1 MTKKKLSGGAVS
13 EQHVAEVMQL
23 HYAGG
28 LSLRAISLK
37 LQLSRNTV
45 RRILGRGPV
54 RRTTSPAKRD
64 SLLDPYVPTIRQLLD
79 DTPEMRATG
88 VLERLRPLGYS
99 GGITIVRDRLRRL
112 RPRRDPEA
120 FLTLDF
126 PPASAMQID
135 WADFGYALPG
145 CPRRISAFVATLA
158 YSRLLYIEFTLSQAM
173 GAFLRAMERAL
184 GFFGG
189 VTTASIFDN
198 MKTVVLSHTPLA
210 TRFNAAF
217 LEYANSRGFAVTA
230 CNVRSPHEK
239 GRVERPIGFVRDRF
253 WPGRKFS
260 DLLDLNRQAFAWRD
274 DFANARVHEVTGK
287 VPLLVFEHD
296 ERPLLKP
303 LSSAPFNTDEV
314 EPTGVTKTYRV
325 RFDRNTYS
333 VPWRLVSQSVVVR
346 ANDDWVTVFLGPKQ
360 VALHRR
366 SWDIGQDIEEI
377 SHRRKLEERKPRG
390 RFAILPPA
398 LVGLD
403 DVGQS
408 YFKIVA
414 AGTRS
419 IHRETVRLIL
429 LVELFGS
436 DNTKSAIQEVMAT
449 GHVGAEYVE
458 YVLRHK
464 RRLEPS
470 AAPLR
475 LGNPELDGIVLPE
488 PDLSIYDK
496 PAMTRDPGDAAPTPP
511 GIPHER

>member
-1 MTKKKLSGGAVS
+1 MSEKTLGGGALPEES
-13 EQHVAEVMQL
+13 VAEVMRL
-23 HYAGG
+23 HYAEG
-28 LSLRAISLK
+28 LSLRAISRK
-37 LQLSRNTV
+37 LSLSRNTV
-45 RRILGRGPV
+45 RRILGRGSV
-54 RRTTSPAKRD
+54 RSTTTPGKRD
-64 SLLDPYVPTIRQLLD
+64 SLLDPYLPAINRLLD
-79 DTPEMRATG
+79 DTPEMKATA

-120 FLTLDF
+120 FLTLHF
-126 PPASAMQID
+126 PPASAIQVD

-145 CPRRISAFVATLA
+145 CPRRISAFVAALA
-158 YSRLLYIEFTLSQAM
+158 YSRVLYIEFMLSQAM
-173 GAFLRAMERAL
+173 GSFLRAMERAL

-198 MKTVVLSHTPLA
+198 MKTVVLSHTPLG
-210 TRFNAAF
+210 TRFNATF
-217 LEYANSRGFAVTA
+217 LEYARSRGFAVTA
-230 CNVRSPHEK
+230 CNVRSPQEK

-253 WPGRKFS
+253 WPGRRFS
-260 DLLDLNRQAFAWRD
+260 DLMDLNRQAFAWRD
-274 DFANARVHEVTGK
+274 DFANSRVHEVTGK
-287 VPLLVFEHD
+287 VPKLVFEHE

-303 LSSAPFNTDEV
+303 LSPSPFNTDDV

-346 ANDDWVTVFLGPKQ
+346 ANDDWVSVFLGPKQ
-360 VALHRR
+360 VAVHRR
-366 SWDIGQDIEEI
+366 CWGIGQDIEEE

-390 RFAILPPA
+390 RIAILPPP
-398 LVGLD
+398 LIGLD
-403 DVGQS
+403 EVGQS
-408 YFKIVA
+408 YFKIIA

-429 LVELFGS
+429 LVELFGNN
-436 DNTKSAIQEVMAT
+436 NTKSAIQEVMAT

-488 PDLSIYDK
+488 PDLSVYDK
-496 PAMTRDPGDAAPTPP
+496 PAMTRDPGDTKPMTP
-511 GIPHER
+511 GISDEG